1 MRREPSNVR
10 RGAHLADRVAIMMA
24 IFDRFFHRPPSG
36 QRINLLLIQRELHV
50 SQNREMLERDEKSP
64 YCGFALL
71 VAVALCICFWVWLI
85 WAVVRVIR

>member
-1 MRREPSNVR
+1 
-10 RGAHLADRVAIMMA
+10 VAIMMA

-50 SQNREMLERDEKSP
+50 SQNREILERDEKSP

-71 VAVALCICFWVWLI
+71 VAVAAGVSFWVWLI